1 MDSVKS
7 TMVADGGRP
16 VQSYLSDYLQ
26 SKAKMDIRFSDSE
39 LETLLMLKQ
48 KRNESMGTV
57 EIKDIE

>member
-1 MDSVKS
+1 
-7 TMVADGGRP
+7 MVADGGRP